1 MKTENSIRKAE
12 LWELEGFRVGNAQ
25 NFEAGTGCT
34 VILCPDGAVCG
45 VDVRGAAPASRETE
59 LLRPVNMIERVHG
72 VMLSGGSAF
81 GLAAADGA
89 MQFLSEKGY
98 GFETGFGVVP
108 IVCGASLFDL
118 ATGRSDV
125 RPDPAM
131 GYAACKAAEKGEPVL
146 SGNFGA
152 GTGASVG
159 KYLGASQMMKGG
171 LGIAAFAAGNVKCA
185 AIVAVNCLGDVRDT
199 ESGKILAGVLNEEK
213 NRICSTGELMLRDIA
228 SEKDVFGGNTTL
240 GCILTNAGLTKSQCN
255 KLASV
260 THNAY
265 ARAILPVHTSADGDT
280 IFAMSFGNE
289 EAAPD
294 ALGVLA
300 VLAMERAIA
309 DAVRSAQPAYGI
321 PAACSLE

>member
-1 MKTENSIRKAE
+1 MKIEDSVRKME
-12 LWELEGFRVGNAQ
+12 LRELEGFWIGNAQ
-25 NFEAGTGCT
+25 DTEAGTGCT
-34 VILCPDGAVCG
+34 AILCPDGAVCG

-59 LLRPVNMIERVHG
+59 LLRPVNMIEQVHA

-81 GLAAADGA
+81 GLAAGDGA
-89 MQFLSEKGY
+89 MQFLAERGY

-118 ATGRSDV
+118 ATGRNDV
-125 RPDPAM
+125 RPDKAM
-131 GYAACKAAEKGEPVL
+131 GYAACSAAEKKEPVR
-146 SGNFGA
+146 SGNYGA

-159 KYLGASQMMKGG
+159 KYLGASYMMKGG
-171 LGIAAFAAGNVKCA
+171 LGVAAFAAGDVKCA
-185 AIVAVNCLGDVRDT
+185 AIVAVNCLGDVWDT
-199 ESGKILAGVLNEEK
+199 ESGEVLAGVLNEEK
-213 NRICSTGELMLRDIA
+213 NEIRSTRERMLRDIT
-228 SEKDVFGGNTTL
+228 STKDVFSGNTTL
-240 GCILTNAGLTKSQCN
+240 GCILTNARLTKSQCN

-265 ARAILPVHTSADGDT
+265 ARAITPVHTSADGDT
-280 IFAMSFGNE
+280 IFAMSFGSA

-309 DAVRSAQPAYGI
+309 DAVRSAEPAYGI
-321 PAACSLE
+321 PAARSLK